1 MIIIFFQVIL
11 RNGKTELELY
21 LITLKLYR
29 HQSNSAR
36 QVANPWTAPVGSVA
50 SSYGTLK
57 LFAVVVFFVLIIQMS
72 SRLSL
77 KFFIKVSCVVHVSCI
92 KNKNSLPKKCLTLT
106 GKHQEIIR
114 KL

>member
-1 MIIIFFQVIL
+1 MYICIDYFFFLQVIL

-50 SSYGTLK
+50 SSYGILK
-57 LFAVVVFFVLIIQMS
+57 LHYL
-72 SRLSL
+72 L
-77 KFFIKVSCVVHVSCI
+77 
-92 KNKNSLPKKCLTLT
+92 
-106 GKHQEIIR
+106 
-114 KL
+114 

>member
-1 MIIIFFQVIL
+1 MTVIIIRDKMCSVDLRFSPYNFFQYYTMKNAGMPIQLILIITVFVFFFQVIL

-50 SSYGTLK
+50 SSYGILK
-57 LFAVVVFFVLIIQMS
+57 LHYL
-72 SRLSL
+72 L
-77 KFFIKVSCVVHVSCI
+77 
-92 KNKNSLPKKCLTLT
+92 
-106 GKHQEIIR
+106 
-114 KL
+114 